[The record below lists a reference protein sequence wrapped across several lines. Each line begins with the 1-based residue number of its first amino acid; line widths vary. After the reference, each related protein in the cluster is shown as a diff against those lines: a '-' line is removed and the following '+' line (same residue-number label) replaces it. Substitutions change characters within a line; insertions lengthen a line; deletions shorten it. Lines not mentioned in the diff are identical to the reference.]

1 MPHEFEPSRLPRL
14 PADMREP
21 KELERLRL
29 AEPTRC
35 AIPGGV
41 PAELDQPRLLGVQLQ
56 TEFREPVAKVSPELL
71 CVFPMLKS
79 HHEVVSEANDDDV
92 TVRVPSPPL
101 VSPQIK
107 DVVRVDVPEQ
117 RRCRCSLG
125 YAVIERR
132 PGPVLNDPCGQ
143 PLLNEPQDPPIR
155 DPVLQELHQPLMV
168 EAWEVV
174 PEITARHPV
183 H

>member
-41 PAELDQPRLLGVQLQ
+41 PPELDQPRLLGVQLQ

-79 HHEVVSEANDDDV
+79 HHEVSRREGSHLPALAEPGVNLSAHRAPIV
-92 TVRVPSPPL
+92 QPS
-101 VSPQIK
+101 
-107 DVVRVDVPEQ
+107 
-117 RRCRCSLG
+117 G
-125 YAVIERR
+125 RR
-132 PGPVLNDPCGQ
+132 PQRQWANRSGWRL
-143 PLLNEPQDPPIR
+143 
-155 DPVLQELHQPLMV
+155 
-168 EAWEVV
+168 A
-174 PEITARHPV
+174 TSA
-183 H
+183 